1 MYWLIPSKFCVVVV
15 GVGWGWVSRG
25 GGGCP
30 LSIAL
35 PFKNINK
42 YVSMRGKNNSS
53 KSTARKM
60 TNMVGLCVR
69 KNTKLT
75 LGFPESTLTHMGR
88 HWSCSCMRE
97 SSSITTAMK
106 RIAAGL
112 LSLVREPRCEWL
124 VPVGFIFPGF
134 SFVKSLA
141 PGFFP
146 PGLRDFTQTW
156 RRFFLSFR

>member
-1 MYWLIPSKFCVVVV
+1 MFHK
-15 GVGWGWVSRG
+15 GVGITSS
-25 GGGCP
+25 GCP

-112 LSLVREPRCEWL
+112 PSCSGAQVWMTGTGGVHISRIFFHQKLGSQ
-124 VPVGFIFPGF
+124 IFPPWAERF
-134 SFVKSLA
+134 YPNLTAIFPILPLVFPNSFE
-141 PGFFP
+141 
-146 PGLRDFTQTW
+146 
-156 RRFFLSFR
+156 

>member
-1 MYWLIPSKFCVVVV
+1 M
-15 GVGWGWVSRG
+15 GVGWGWVSRGG

-42 YVSMRGKNNSS
+42 YVSMREKNNSS

-112 LSLVREPRCEWL
+112 LSLVREVWMTGTSGVHISR
-124 VPVGFIFPGF
+124 IFFCQKLG
-134 SFVKSLA
+134 SRI
-141 PGFFP
+141 FP
-146 PGLRDFTQTW
+146 PGAE
-156 RRFFLSFR
+156 RFYPNLTAIFPILPLVFPNSFE